1 MNRFDIV
8 ALCAAI
14 GITLLYGREV
24 AYASE
29 LYLAH
34 ASTAERALWI
44 AGEFVA
50 TYGPIAFAA
59 FCWRWSKRTRRPALP
74 HLLALPVALLLFRGG
89 AGMLLAATD
98 FRDFDDTMGA
108 PVIPGTYLFLIAIVI
123 YVAALMSLV
132 IAASR
137 RQPAA

>member
-1 MNRFDIV
+1 MNRFDIA

-24 AYASE
+24 AHASE

-34 ASTAERALWI
+34 ASTAERARWI
-44 AGEFVA
+44 AGELVA

-59 FCWRWSKRTRRPALP
+59 FCWRWSKRTSRPALP
-74 HLLALPVALLLFRGG
+74 HLLALPGALLLFRAG
-89 AGMLLAATD
+89 AEAMLAAAD
-98 FRDFDDTMGA
+98 FGDFDDTIGA
-108 PVIPGTYLFLIAIVI
+108 PVIPGTYLLLLAIVV
-123 YVAALMSLV
+123 YVAALVNRV